1 MYRVLKNVLSK
12 FSLSWAQ
19 FLADSAIQK
28 AWRES
33 TSSPLLR
40 SVRSLISLEEF
51 KIPLNHTRSQLI
63 PQKPCTFDSW
73 KSDTCHWIQNTI
85 RWQLPKKN
93 YLCREDNS
101 RPPGHLLPQGGGCGR
116 VLPYNGLYGETP
128 PERVRDFTCW
138 RIERVEKSMISV
150 CKRPERSNRFILFLW
165 KSRENVLALWL
176 IHMYSIKSIKKDP
189 VKNGIKDKRWGK
201 TFLSI
206 SPGVATLLRSNR
218 QP

>member
-19 FLADSAIQK
+19 FLADSAIQE

-51 KIPLNHTRSQLI
+51 KIPLNHTRCQLI

-73 KSDTCHWIQNTI
+73 KSDTCHWVQNTI
-85 RWQLPKKN
+85 RWQLPKKTIFVGKIIVVHQAAC
-93 YLCREDNS
+93 YPREA
-101 RPPGHLLPQGGGCGR
+101 GGGGG
-116 VLPYNGLYGETP
+116 VLPHNGLYGEAP

-138 RIERVEKSMISV
+138 SIERVEKSMIAV
-150 CKRPERSNRFILFLW
+150 CKTPERPNRFILFLW

-176 IHMYSIKSIKKDP
+176 IHIYSIKSIKKDP
-189 VKNGIKDKRWGK
+189 VKNGIRKG
-201 TFLSI
+201 
-206 SPGVATLLRSNR
+206 
-218 QP
+218 